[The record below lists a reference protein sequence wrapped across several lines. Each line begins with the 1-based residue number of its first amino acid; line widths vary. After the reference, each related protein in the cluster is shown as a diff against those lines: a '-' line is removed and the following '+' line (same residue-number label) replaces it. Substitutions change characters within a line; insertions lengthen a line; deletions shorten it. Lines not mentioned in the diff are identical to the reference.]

1 MNIEQ
6 ALTREDVEAAAAAA
20 AAAGDDYTQRICAI
34 LLCRTHKTATE
45 EFFSSRHD
53 PAVVASGQWIAR
65 IAGKKLCASL

>member
-1 MNIEQ
+1 MNE
-6 ALTREDVEAAAAAA
+6 ALTREDVEAAASAAA
-20 AAAGDDYTQRICAI
+20 AVGDEYTQRICAI
-34 LLCRTHKTATE
+34 LLCRTHKTTDE